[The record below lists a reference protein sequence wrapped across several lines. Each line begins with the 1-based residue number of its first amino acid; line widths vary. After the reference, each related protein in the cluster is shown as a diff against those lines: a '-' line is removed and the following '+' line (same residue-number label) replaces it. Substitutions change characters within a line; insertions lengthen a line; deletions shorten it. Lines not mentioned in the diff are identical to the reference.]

1 MGQVRHGCATTTH
14 AMRAA
19 IQRSQASIA
28 ALSRLYGINPKTVM
42 KWRKRSSVE
51 DRATGPK
58 DPRSTVLTAAEEAI
72 VVAFRRH
79 TLLPLDDCLWSL
91 QASIPHLTRSS
102 LHRCLQ
108 RHGISRLPDAD
119 GDKPAKKAFKPYP
132 IGFFHLDLAE
142 LRTGEGKLHL
152 FIAIDRTSKFAFA
165 RLAPRANTETAVAF
179 LEALLAAVPY
189 QVHTILTDNGV
200 QFADLP
206 KNRQRLHRQVASP
219 PVRPDLRGPR
229 HRAPPDQAQP
239 SLDEW
244 PSRANEPDDQGRH
257 GQALPLRQPRAA
269 ERTPRD
275 LHPRLQLRPSIK
287 DAQWSHP
294 VRVHLPMLDKTTR
307 TVQQRSNPSN
317 NGTEHLVLVD
327 HAHMR
332 GGHAP
337 AVTRADP
344 GLHLP
349 ADLARCAGTA
359 KQGRGDAEAVAVGG
373 DLGPLQL
380 PLE

>member
-206 KNRQRLHRQVASP
+206 KNDNGFTAKLRRHPFDRTCEAHGIEHRLT
-219 PVRPDLRGPR
+219 RPNHP
-229 HRAPPDQAQP
+229 
-239 SLDEW
+239 W
-244 PSRANEPDDQGRH
+244 TN
-257 GQALPLRQPRAA
+257 GQA
-269 ERTPRD
+269 ERMNRT
-275 LHPRLQLRPSIK
+275 IK
-287 DAQWSHP
+287 DATVKRYHYDNHEQLSA
-294 VRVHLPMLDKTTR
+294 HLETFIHAYNFARRLKTLNGLTPYEFICQCWTKQPERFSKDPIHQITR
-307 TVQQRSNPSN
+307 LNT
-317 NGTEHLVLVD
+317 
-327 HAHMR
+327 
-332 GGHAP
+332 
-337 AVTRADP
+337 
-344 GLHLP
+344 
-349 ADLARCAGTA
+349 
-359 KQGRGDAEAVAVGG
+359 
-373 DLGPLQL
+373 
-380 PLE
+380 